1 MKIPSFG
8 SIVSLVFLVYLINLF
23 YSIWVMIQPPKCSHE
38 GLCLKPYLLRKPNL
52 ELNVFVSTQSNP
64 KGSQVIHVSNYH
76 LPKYDEPYERVMTVQ
91 LPRNTKK
98 NGTLY
103 GHVFLSKVKDTR
115 QSGELW
121 TSLLSDYDT
130 VYTLVPMSIYKIP
143 DYKIF
148 QLLNDDKNIQKNSEK
163 PVTHIKAVM
172 PVSMLSE
179 PLHLSQIHMP
189 TDIFQYIRRYRQS
202 QEYLPVF
209 LHNFLQDRSYNVTK
223 IDNDTSSVPV
233 LLRYEPISYAGLRIL
248 TQTQLA
254 METMKQFGF
263 KDKDIDEIKAI
274 FDTNHYLLLISIL
287 VAFIHLLFDFL
298 AFKNDISFWRSR
310 KTMAG
315 LSSRL
320 VLWRAFS
327 QAIVLLYLI
336 EEKASLLIIIP
347 STISSVIE
355 IWKVFK
361 IIPVDWRKLKFK
373 QVTLNRAE
381 LDTKKFDAESMKYLS
396 YVLYPLCIGAAIYS
410 LVYEPQKSIYSWSI
424 KSLVNGVYAFGF
436 LFMLPQL
443 FINYRLKSVAHL
455 PWKTFMYK
463 AFNTFIDDLFAFIIP
478 MPTAHRLACFRDD
491 IVFLIYI
498 YQRWLYPVDHNRLD
512 EDTEV
517 TDTISEITKKKD
529 E

>member
-8 SIVSLVFLVYLINLF
+8 TIVTVLFLVYLCNLF
-23 YSIWVMIQPPKCSHE
+23 YSIWIMVQPPRCTEE
-38 GLCLKPYLLRKPNL
+38 GLCLKSFLLRKPNL
-52 ELNVFVSTQSNP
+52 ELHIFVSSRSNP
-64 KGSQVIHVSNYH
+64 HGSEVIYLNSYPILN
-76 LPKYDEPYERVMTVQ
+76 YDEPYERKIDVK
-91 LPRNTKK
+91 LPKSTTK

-103 GHVFLSKVKDTR
+103 AHVFLSNTKDAPF
-115 QSGELW
+115 SGDLW
-121 TSLLSDYDT
+121 SHFLSNHET
-130 VYTLVPMSIYKIP
+130 VYTVVPMSVYKISK
-143 DYKIF
+143 YKVF
-148 QLLNDDKNIQKNSEK
+148 QLLNNDENNQKRLEK

-172 PVSMLSE
+172 PVSMMSE
-179 PLHLSQIHMP
+179 PLMLSQVHTP
-189 TDIFQYIRRYRQS
+189 SDIYQHIRRYRQR
-202 QEYLPVF
+202 QEYLPIF
-209 LHNFLQDRSYNVTK
+209 LHNCLQDRSYNVTN
-223 IDNDTSSVPV
+223 IDRKNSSVPV
-233 LLRYEPISYAGLRIL
+233 LLRYLPISYAELRIL

-254 METMKQFGF
+254 MGTMKQFGF

-274 FDTNHYLLLISIL
+274 FDTNHYLLLVSIL
-287 VAFIHLLFDFL
+287 VAFVHLLFDFL

-327 QAIVLLYLI
+327 QTIVLLYLI
-336 EEKASLLIIIP
+336 EEKASMLIIGP
-347 STISSVIE
+347 TVISSVIE

-361 IIPVDWRKLKFK
+361 IIPVDWKRLRLK

-381 LDTKKFDAESMKYLS
+381 EDTRKFDAESMKYLL
-396 YVLYPLCIGAAIYS
+396 YVLYPLCIGAAVYS
-410 LVYEPQKSIYSWSI
+410 LVYEPQKSFYSWCI

-498 YQRWLYPVDHNRLD
+498 YQRWLYPVDLNRLD
-512 EDTEV
+512 EDVEVTEPV
-517 TDTISEITKKKD
+517 TDTTKDKTM
-529 E
+529 